1 MKSRVH
7 TKPHAYT
14 HFNGTPI
21 TWLFCPD
28 YTNDPKL
35 RLTCWTFTFFGGEF
49 CYAQSN
55 RQNGQYPKN
64 IVIFIFV
71 IRDWSKSIGG
81 GGGWAGAFGN
91 VVVKKHMTHP
101 LPSVQ
106 K

>member
-7 TKPHAYT
+7 TKPHAYI

-28 YTNDPKL
+28 LNTNDPKL

-55 RQNGQYPKN
+55 RQNGQYLKN
-64 IVIFIFV
+64 IVSFIFV
-71 IRDWSKSIGG
+71 ICLTET
-81 GGGWAGAFGN
+81 GN
-91 VVVKKHMTHP
+91 HARKVSGTQGTPP
-101 LPSVQ
+101 LN
-106 K
+106 